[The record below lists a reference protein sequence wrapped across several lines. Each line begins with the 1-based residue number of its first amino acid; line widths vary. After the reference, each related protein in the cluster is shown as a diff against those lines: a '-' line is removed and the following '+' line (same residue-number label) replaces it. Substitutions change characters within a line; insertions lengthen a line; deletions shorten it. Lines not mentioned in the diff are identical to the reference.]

1 MKRKTKLFFSLASLC
16 FSLAVLC
23 FGVYSAMSV
32 SYSISG
38 SVSYEVTDAFVD
50 ITTTV
55 YSSNAIATTDEELL
69 SLANEFVNTI
79 PSSIG
84 DNKTVTHVSEYDDV
98 FDFNTLTGT
107 LDENNGYTP
116 ETSLDLTFG
125 TTENVYT
132 YFVVVNIKN
141 LADNVVY
148 TKISNMTDNVEG
160 LGLIATDSNL
170 RIFSDQESG
179 QSIVFGY
186 AISDLTKSQDNTP
199 ITFSIEITSQAPY
212 TYAELSETNGSVA
225 GGEAFLSNYRENGES
240 KYNNKLKSITFTN
253 NQADFDMTAVVD
265 TFDVGEV
272 YNEENVKVAELYTYF
287 IPNGDLYDAFCYAS
301 VNIIYAPEDSG
312 SLFCDRHLLGD
323 FTSYEDI
330 RYVWQQNFLTTMN
343 FKAFDVKNANSLQ
356 SFITYKGVGE
366 ILNMHFDT
374 SRITNFNQFLAS
386 SQIETL
392 DLSCFSFNSI
402 TNSLNV
408 AGMIGVNDYYLSLLA
423 DSFSGV
429 PEIVSLISNIINEQN
444 LNEKISLFSVL
455 IGVIFPAFAETQTAL
470 GALGIYSLSIQ
481 KIICPKDLNGLVIA
495 TPGETPYLIEGTN
508 EETFVLVEGATL
520 IAKN

>member
-16 FSLAVLC
+16 FSIAVLC

-69 SLANEFVNTI
+69 SLANKFVNTI
-79 PSSIG
+79 PSTIG
-84 DNKTVTHVSEYDDV
+84 DNKTVTHVTEYDDV

-199 ITFSIEITSQAPY
+199 ITFSIEITSQTPY
-212 TYAELSETNGSVA
+212 TYADIEYHYG
-225 GGEAFLSNYRENGES
+225 AFLDNYYSDYLGDTYS
-240 KYNNKLKSITFTN
+240 NKLKSITFTN

-287 IPNGDLYDAFCYAS
+287 IPNGDLYDAYCYAP
-301 VNIIYAPEDSG
+301 VNVIYAPEDCWAFFSPYCNR
-312 SLFCDRHLLGD
+312 SD
-323 FTSYEDI
+323 DI
-330 RYVWQQNFLTTMN
+330 NESIQYVWQNLYVETYD
-343 FKAFDVKNANSLQ
+343 FKAFDTSKVTDMSAFFLENYSLTT
-356 SFITYKGVGE
+356 IK
-366 ILNMHFDT
+366 NMHFDISKST
-374 SRITNFNQFLAS
+374 ICVGMFAGTNLDL
-386 SQIETL
+386 L
-392 DLSCFSFNSI
+392 DLSNFKFES
-402 TNSLNV
+402 
-408 AGMIGVNDYYLSLLA
+408 
-423 DSFSGV
+423 
-429 PEIVSLISNIINEQN
+429 ISNYLMVLGMTGINDDYLTNYVPGSSSIVNANDLQ
-444 LNEKISLFSVL
+444 EKIM
-455 IGVIFPAFAETQTAL
+455 AFAEFAQMGLTPDAASAVI
-470 GALGIYSLSIQ
+470 GAQSVYNMSID

-495 TPGETPYLIEGTN
+495 TPGETPYLIDGTN

-520 IAKN
+520 IAQN

>member
-55 YSSNAIATTDEELL
+55 YSSNVIATTDEELL

-79 PSSIG
+79 PSTIG

-212 TYAELSETNGSVA
+212 TYAEIEYHRG
-225 GGEAFLSNYRENGES
+225 AFLDNYYSNYLGDDYSS
-240 KYNNKLKSITFTN
+240 KIKNVIFTN
-253 NQADFDMTAVVD
+253 NKADFDMTEVVD
-265 TFDVGEV
+265 TFDVGDV

-287 IPNGDLYDAFCYAS
+287 IPNGDLYDAYCYAP
-301 VNIIYAPEDSG
+301 VNVIYAPYGDSNDDYGFFSSWILVGSEFVTEDELEYIWKYDALESV
-312 SLFCDRHLLGD
+312 D
-323 FTSYEDI
+323 
-330 RYVWQQNFLTTMN
+330 
-343 FKAFDVKNANSLQ
+343 FKAFDTSKTTCLQTFFNNTTSLQ
-356 SFITYKGVGE
+356 RIKNF
-366 ILNMHFDT
+366 HFDT
-374 SRITNFNQFLAS
+374 SYVLNFMGMFLGVNKLQVLDISDFTFNDNVTLYNTLGFVGINDQFLLEQFGNYA
-386 SQIETL
+386 T
-392 DLSCFSFNSI
+392 
-402 TNSLNV
+402 
-408 AGMIGVNDYYLSLLA
+408 
-423 DSFSGV
+423 
-429 PEIVSLISNIINEQN
+429 NIIEATNKD
-444 LNEKISLFSVL
+444 EKILALAQFVNTFL
-455 IGVIFPAFAETQTAL
+455 GWDETSASAAAYYAYNT
-470 GALGIYSLSIQ
+470 SIQ

-508 EETFVLVEGATL
+508 EKTFVLVEGATL
-520 IAKN
+520 IAQN